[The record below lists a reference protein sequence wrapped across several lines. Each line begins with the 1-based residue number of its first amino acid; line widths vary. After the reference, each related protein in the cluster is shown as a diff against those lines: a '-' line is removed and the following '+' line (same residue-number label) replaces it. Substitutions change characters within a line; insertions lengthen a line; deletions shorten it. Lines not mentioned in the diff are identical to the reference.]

1 MNEQILDISF
11 VLNAINGKV
20 DSLTKQLNIEM
31 EENIVLKKEIVVLK
45 ERLAVYETPKDSHN
59 SSIPPSKESIK
70 SLSAKSKKLLATQS
84 LREKSNKPS
93 GGQIGHKGSTLEFSI
108 EPDFIVQHSPFF
120 CTRCGNDLSKIEGSV
135 IEVRQSVDIPLPI
148 NPVVTEHQ
156 VIGKKCSCGQC
167 CEVDF
172 PKSVRSNIS
181 YGPNI
186 RALVTYLSCTQYVP
200 YKRITEVLRDCFGI
214 NISQGTVDNILQ
226 DMSLKSLTAYNEIR
240 NRVEQSEVVG
250 GDETGENINGALYCL
265 WAWVTNDLTYIFS
278 DKSRG
283 KAAIDKHFKNG
294 LPNAILVTDRHASY
308 FNMTVEGHQICLA
321 HILRELTFLTELYPN
336 QTWSSQLAELIRDA
350 IHKRKTDKWEDIDRY
365 SILERFT
372 KLLTTCIDSLHLKI
386 IAIQKSLIKHKDHVF
401 KFLYNPNVPYDN
413 NASERAVR
421 ILKVKQKVSG
431 SFRGQEGK
439 GADAFCHIHTIT
451 QTAKKN
457 NQNPFSALIAV
468 ANNF

>member
-1 MNEQILDISF
+1 MKEQILDISF

-20 DSLTKQLNIEM
+20 DSLTKQLEIVTS
-31 EENIVLKKEIVVLK
+31 ENNVLKKEIVVLK

-70 SLSAKSKKLLATQS
+70 SHAVKSHKLLATQS

-108 EPDFIVQHSPFF
+108 EPDFIIQHKPFY
-120 CTRCGNDLSKIEGSV
+120 CKRCGNDLSQIEGSV

-148 NPVVTEHQ
+148 RPIVTEHQ
-156 VIGKKCSCGQC
+156 VIGKKCTCGQC

-172 PKSVRSNIS
+172 PESVRSNNS

-186 RALVTYLSCTQYVP
+186 RAVVTYLSCTQYVP
-200 YKRITEVLRDCFGI
+200 YKRITEVLLDCFGVKM
-214 NISQGTVDNILQ
+214 SQGTVDNILQ

-240 NRVEQSEVVG
+240 NRVEQAEVAG
-250 GDETGENINGALYCL
+250 GDETGENINGALYWI
-265 WAWVTNDLTYIFS
+265 WAWVTHDLTYIFS

-283 KAAIDKHFKNG
+283 KVAIDKHFKNG
-294 LPNAILVTDRHASY
+294 LPNTILVTDRHASY
-308 FNMTVEGHQICLA
+308 FNMNVEGHQICLA
-321 HILRELTFLTELYPN
+321 HILRELTYLTELYPN

-350 IHKRKTDKWEDIDRY
+350 IHKRKTEMWEQIDRD
-365 SILERFT
+365 SILEKFT
-372 KLLTTCIDSLHLKI
+372 NLLTTGVDSLHLKI

-401 KFLYNPNVPYDN
+401 RFLLNPNVPYDN

-421 ILKVKQKVSG
+421 SVKVKQKVSG
-431 SFRGQEGK
+431 SFRGPEGK
-439 GADAFCHIHTIT
+439 GADAFCHIHSIT

-457 NQNPFSALIAV
+457 NQNPFSALLAV

>member
-1 MNEQILDISF
+1 MKEQILDISF

-20 DSLTKQLNIEM
+20 DSLSKQLNTALE
-31 EENIVLKKEIVVLK
+31 EIVVLK
-45 ERLAVYETPKDSHN
+45 TEIVVLKDRLAVYETPKDSHN

-70 SLSAKSKKLLATQS
+70 SNAAKSQKLLATRS

-93 GGQIGHKGSTLEFSI
+93 GGQIGHKGSTLEFSK

-120 CTRCGNDLSKIEGSV
+120 CTRCGNDLSQIEGSV
-135 IEVRQSVDIPLPI
+135 IEIRQSVDIPLPI
-148 NPVVTEHQ
+148 RPIVTEHQ

-172 PKSVRSNIS
+172 PTSVRSNNS

-200 YKRITEVLRDCFGI
+200 YKRMTEVLRDCFGVSM
-214 NISQGTVDNILQ
+214 SQGTVDNILQ
-226 DMSLKSLTAYNEIR
+226 DMSLKSLTAYDEIH
-240 NRVEQSEVVG
+240 NRIEQSEVAG
-250 GDETGENINGALYCL
+250 GDETGENINGALYWI
-265 WAWVTNDLTYIFS
+265 WAWVTHDLTYIFS

-283 KAAIDKHFKNG
+283 KVAIDKHFKNG
-294 LPNAILVTDRHASY
+294 LPHTVLVTDRHASY
-308 FNMTVEGHQICLA
+308 FNMNVEGHQICLA

-336 QTWSSQLAELIRDA
+336 QTWSSQLAKLIREA
-350 IHKRKTDKWEDIDRY
+350 IHKRKNEMWEHIDRN

-372 KLLTTCIDSLHLKI
+372 KLLETCIDSLHLKI

-401 KFLYNPNVPYDN
+401 RFLLNPNVPYDN

-421 ILKVKQKVSG
+421 TVKVKQKVSG

-457 NQNPFSALIAV
+457 NQNPFSALLAV